1 MYKVSSSKF
10 VSVFG
15 SQTKKDK
22 LQNTAIQSR
31 FGETDITLSFYKR
44 GGPLRN
50 GKEPILV
57 TINLPEYISDQA
69 VELAFSNFG
78 EVMQVKVDTNLIE

>member
-1 MYKVSSSKF
+1 MAFLLLEGGGGAF
-10 VSVFG
+10 VPT
-15 SQTKKDK
+15 QEKK
-22 LQNTAIQSR
+22 SR

-57 TINLPEYISDQA
+57 TINLPEYLSDQA

-78 EVMQVKVDTNLIE
+78 EVI